1 MSDVSWQQYRDRVR
15 HEHPMSQQVE
25 LSQQVQVLADEAA
38 ELDAAATR
46 LVRSLSAA
54 DFGTLASVIAKMW
67 LARFTQVAD
76 AETDYGKWL
85 VAFRAELGAGHV
97 SPERLAA
104 AMAVLYLR
112 TLAENAP
119 LMREAAPPLA
129 PAADQSR
136 VEPRPEVHSSV
147 QPLSAQLTALRPRI
161 ALNLADAELNDKLD
175 GLLRDL
181 EQVRD
186 GLPEQSRLARAT
198 DPDWRYV
205 QWWCAQAMGAR
216 ARSAALQGD
225 TKSAL
230 DWFGQAA
237 EAWRELDD
245 DREVIDCEVRA
256 AEARF
261 AGDGNADGA
270 IESLLS
276 LADEAGAAERPVTQ
290 ARLLTQAAEIV
301 RQARDYYG
309 ASRPAEQAAGI
320 LTGLGF
326 TDPTADAESA
336 FGAWVTIQHQE
347 EIAPPTA
354 STGQAMLTSVALTWQ
369 KAIQIRAA
377 LAKPSRDDGPTQG
390 ATRLYAALERLR
402 LLIEKL
408 GKQARQA
415 QAEING
421 EAAAAGLI
429 PGVVRTAPSDAIP
442 LTAEQERVEQA
453 NQALGELRQKFDST
467 QSATEVLALL
477 PSIEELER
485 NAYGLLPA
493 GQAASASRLRA
504 EALVE
509 LRRLDEAAKVLA
521 EARQDLGDA
530 LRLTFEGRTDLVGLM
545 TLDMAVQAFRG
556 DFRQMSRVCG
566 DGIAESEQ
574 DRYQTHSPYL
584 QDSYLSDRRR
594 LYDGGVFA
602 ADKLNDHELMLA
614 RCELAKARGILGWAV
629 ASQVDDH
636 DATADQLES
645 QLRALDDELA
655 ASPGTPDVTL
665 TRRRRLLW
673 ERLMMA
679 RGRARAGQP
688 LAFDLAAIQR
698 RLAADEAVIYHYW
711 LSHTTLLTITLD
723 RDDIIVDKTAF
734 AEKRDQL
741 DLLLSRLNGI
751 SRLAERSRRTAI
763 PELDVTIQA
772 DKDLLA
778 GLLPATGRKLLA
790 GKSRLILSPH
800 GVLHQMPL
808 HAFCLPEQDAPLLR
822 SYAVRYIPNLTSLL
836 LPDLPARKPH
846 VLIAA
851 TADLPKMIVEA
862 NTIASIYGDA
872 GECLTAGQATA
883 GHLDDL
889 DRDGSLSDFT
899 ALHLAVHGSD
909 PPADEPFEAY
919 LRLTDHK
926 LDGLEIS
933 LWRLRAN
940 LVVLAACDS
949 ARRAITGRGD
959 TTSEDL
965 YGDEVFG
972 LQAAFFGAGAR
983 QLLGAMWPAYDDVA
997 AEAMT
1002 TFHRLLAEP
1011 QPADIALQKAVVPLL
1026 DAGYW
1031 TYQWA
1036 PFKLTSLGAI

>member
-1 MSDVSWQQYRDRVR
+1 MSDVSWQEYRDRVR

-25 LSQQVQVLADEAA
+25 LSRQVQVLAVKAA

-76 AETDYGKWL
+76 TETDYGKWL
-85 VAFRAELGAGHV
+85 AAFRAELEAGHV

-104 AMAVLYLR
+104 VMRVLYLR

-119 LMREAAPPLA
+119 LIREAAPPLA
-129 PAADQSR
+129 VAPDQPR
-136 VEPRPEVHSSV
+136 MEPRPEVHSSV

-161 ALNLADAELNDKLD
+161 APNLADPALNAKLD
-175 GLLRDL
+175 GLLRNL
-181 EQVRD
+181 EEVRD
-186 GLPEQSRLARAT
+186 GLPVQSRLARAA

-225 TKSAL
+225 TESAVH
-230 DWFGQAA
+230 WFGQAA
-237 EAWRELDD
+237 AAWRELDD

-261 AGDGNADGA
+261 AGDGNADRA

-276 LADEAGAAERPVTQ
+276 LADEAGATERPVTQ

-320 LTGLGF
+320 LTALGF
-326 TDPTADAESA
+326 TDPTTDAESA
-336 FGAWVTIQHQE
+336 FGGWVNIQHQE
-347 EIAPPTA
+347 KIAPPTA
-354 STGQAMLTSVALTWQ
+354 STSQAMLTSVTLTWQ
-369 KAIQIRAA
+369 KVIQIRAA
-377 LAKPSRDDGPTQG
+377 SVKSSRDDGPAHG
-390 ATRLYAALERLR
+390 AAELYAALERLR

-408 GKQARQA
+408 GEQTRQA
-415 QAEING
+415 QTEITG

-429 PGVVRTAPSDAIP
+429 PGVTRPEPSGAIP
-442 LTAEQERVEQA
+442 LTAAQEHVEQT

-467 QSATEVLALL
+467 QSAAEVLALL

-485 NAYGLLPA
+485 NAYDLLSA

-521 EARQDLGDA
+521 DASQDLGDA
-530 LRLTFEGRTDLVGLM
+530 LRLTFDGRSDLVGLL
-545 TLDMAVQAFRG
+545 TLDMAVQAYRG
-556 DFRQMSRVCG
+556 DFRQMSQVCG

-636 DATADQLES
+636 DATATKLES

-655 ASPGTPDVTL
+655 ASSGTPDVTL
-665 TRRRRLLW
+665 TTRRRLLW

-679 RGRARAGQP
+679 LGQARAGKP
-688 LAFDLAAIQR
+688 PAFDLAAIQR
-698 RLAADEAVIYHYW
+698 RLAPDEAVIYHYW

-723 RDDIIVDKTAF
+723 RDDVIADKTNF
-734 AEKRDQL
+734 AENRDQL
-741 DLLLSRLNGI
+741 DLLLSQLNGI

-763 PELDVTIQA
+763 PELDAEIQA
-772 DKDLLA
+772 NKDLLA

-790 GKSRLILSPH
+790 GKSRLVLSPH
-800 GVLHQMPL
+800 GVLHQLPL
-808 HAFCLPEQDAPLLR
+808 HAFCLPEQDAPLIR
-822 SYAVRYIPNLTSLL
+822 SYAVHYIPNLTSLL
-836 LPDLPARKPH
+836 LPDPPARKPH

-851 TADLPKMIVEA
+851 TADLPKMTVEA
-862 NTIASIYGDA
+862 TNIASIYGDA
-872 GECLTAGQATA
+872 GECLTGGQATA
-883 GHLDDL
+883 GYLNDL
-889 DRDGSLSDFT
+889 DREGSLSDFT
-899 ALHLAVHGSD
+899 TLHLAVHGSD

-919 LRLTDHK
+919 LRLTDRK

-933 LWRLRAN
+933 RWRLRAN

-959 TTSEDL
+959 TTGGDL

-1002 TFHRLLAEP
+1002 TFHRLLTES

-1036 PFKLTSLGAI
+1036 PFKLTSLGAL